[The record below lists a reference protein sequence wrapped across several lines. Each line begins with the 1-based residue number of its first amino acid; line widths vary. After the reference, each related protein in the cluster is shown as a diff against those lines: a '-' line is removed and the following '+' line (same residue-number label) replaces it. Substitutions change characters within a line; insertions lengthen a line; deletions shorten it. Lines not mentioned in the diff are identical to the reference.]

1 MKKPLNIK
9 RLNYK
14 CNAKIYKFMVNKD
27 TLSENL
33 GCLIPPEQI
42 SCIHFLFHIIQTGI
56 ITVCKDCV
64 CGFLEFIQVIYDFT
78 AEKCASI
85 FEGWLI
91 NDNGG
96 AFGFDSFHDSLDT
109 ALAEVVGIAFHGET
123 VNADD
128 TLFFLIGGII
138 ILIII
143 IIVSGEF

>member
-1 MKKPLNIK
+1 MLN
-9 RLNYK
+9 
-14 CNAKIYKFMVNKD
+14 
-27 TLSENL
+27 
-33 GCLIPPEQI
+33 PPEQI
-42 SCIHFLFHIIQTGI
+42 SCIHFLFTSSRQGI

-96 AFGFDSFHDSLDT
+96 AFGFDPLHDPLNT
-109 ALAEVVGIAFHGET
+109 ALAEVIGIAFHGKT
-123 VNADD
+123 VNSDD
-128 TLFFLIGGII
+128 TFFFMVSGII